1 MSLFFLG
8 LLKSLNWPNL
18 PFIPFYKCPCK
29 VLNAQVRRNFTSM
42 IAEAVQESVVV
53 NGSILLFSIGKILIN
68 VQVNFSQQT
77 IFCTDELRTWLLF
90 MLVHDLIYSTH
101 LILLLYTVY
110 TSNSNDFFRN
120 HYLNEEIN
128 LDEVS

>member
-1 MSLFFLG
+1 
-8 LLKSLNWPNL
+8 
-18 PFIPFYKCPCK
+18 
-29 VLNAQVRRNFTSM
+29 M